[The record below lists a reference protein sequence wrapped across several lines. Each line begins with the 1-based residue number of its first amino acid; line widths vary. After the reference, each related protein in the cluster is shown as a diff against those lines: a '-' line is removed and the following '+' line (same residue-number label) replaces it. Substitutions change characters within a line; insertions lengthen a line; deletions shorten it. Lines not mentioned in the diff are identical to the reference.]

1 MKDIDDF
8 IYAEVPPDAQWRVG
22 IMKETINV
30 KKNNITVENQ
40 HQLEFSDD
48 FSPPTSYCSF
58 PGETPV
64 L

>member
-30 KKNNITVENQ
+30 KKNNITVENFENDELQ
-40 HQLEFSDD
+40 EILDYLCAS
-48 FSPPTSYCSF
+48 
-58 PGETPV
+58 
-64 L
+64 